1 VGRKPPLA
9 HHGAQEEL
17 SRATVR
23 LTAKGE
29 GAARA
34 RHPWIFSGALAHV
47 AGEPEAG
54 AEVDVLGPGGDFL
67 GRGLFNPHSQ
77 IRVRL
82 YTSKDEPLDAAFFAS
97 RVRAAVRLRRDVL
110 DVGDPEGACRMV
122 FSEGDHLSGLTV
134 DRYGPHLVVLL
145 TGLGISRRL
154 DPILDALEEELR
166 PEGIVLRTEKGMAE
180 EEGLILEDGLLRGR
194 LPEAPIEVREGDL
207 RFAVD
212 LRTGQKTG
220 FYLDQ
225 RHNRKRAAA
234 YAAGRSV
241 ADVCSYTGAFS
252 VAALRAGATHSV
264 AVDVSAPAL
273 ELAAANAERNGVAAR
288 VETVRANAFDWLAA
302 RAEEGRTFDMIVLD
316 PPRFARSRRGVPAAL
331 EAYRRLN
338 ALALRCLGTGGVL
351 VTFSCSGRV
360 SEADFQGALAR
371 AATEAGRSVRIL
383 ERLAQAPDHPVSS
396 ACPESAYLKG
406 FVCAVD

>member
-1 VGRKPPLA
+1 
-9 HHGAQEEL
+9 
-17 SRATVR
+17 
-23 LTAKGE
+23 
-29 GAARA
+29 
-34 RHPWIFSGALAHV
+34 
-47 AGEPEAG
+47 
-54 AEVDVLGPGGDFL
+54 VDVVGPGGDFL

-82 YTSKDEPLDAAFFAS
+82 YTSEDEPLDAAFFVS
-97 RVRAAVRLRRDVL
+97 RVRAAVRLRREVL
-110 DVGDPEGACRMV
+110 GLGEPESACRLV

-134 DRYGPHLVVLL
+134 DRYGPYLVVLV

-154 DPILDALEEELR
+154 DPVLDALEEELR

-180 EEGLILEDGLLRGR
+180 EEGLIVEDGLLRGR
-194 LPEAPIEVREGDL
+194 LPEAPIEIREGDL

-225 RHNRKRAAA
+225 RLNRTRAAA

-241 ADVCSYTGAFS
+241 ADVCSYTGGFS
-252 VAALRAGATHSV
+252 VATLRAGATRSV
-264 AVDVSAPAL
+264 AVDMSAPAL
-273 ELAAANAERNGVAAR
+273 ELAAANAESNGVGAQ

-302 RAEEGRTFDMIVLD
+302 RAEEERSFGLIVLD
-316 PPRFARSRRGVPAAL
+316 PPRFARSRRGVPTAL
-331 EAYRRLN
+331 KAYQRLN
-338 ALALRCLGTGGVL
+338 TLALGCLSEGGVL

-360 SEADFQGALAR
+360 SEGDFQGAVAR
-371 AATEAGRSVRIL
+371 AATDAGRSLRIL
-383 ERLAQAPDHPVSS
+383 ERLAQAPDHPVSA

-406 FVCAVD
+406 FVCMAD